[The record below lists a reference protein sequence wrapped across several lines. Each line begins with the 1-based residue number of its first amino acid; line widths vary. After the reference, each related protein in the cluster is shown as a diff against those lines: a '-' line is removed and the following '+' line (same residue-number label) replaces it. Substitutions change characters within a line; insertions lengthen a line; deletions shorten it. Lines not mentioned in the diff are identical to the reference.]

1 MTCSGCGNT
10 FGPEARFCPRC
21 GAPAPLAPPYV
32 PVQPVAYGL
41 PYVPYNR
48 VARNLQTLSIFWLVY
63 ATWRFLTGLAGVIFL
78 HGFFGNHFGPNNW
91 GPNNWSSN
99 NWGHTNWN
107 FGFAHFGFESLWPI
121 ALTNL
126 MISVACAVLVG
137 YALYTR
143 RPWARILAII
153 FGILALFHP
162 LLGTAL
168 GIYTLYVMAPSLS
181 GAEYDAITAASP
193 QS

>member
-1 MTCSGCGNT
+1 MTCSACGNT
-10 FGPEARFCPRC
+10 FAPEARFCPRC
-21 GAPAPLAPPYV
+21 GAPAAATPPYTPV
-32 PVQPVAYGL
+32 PPPAAYGV
-41 PYVPYNR
+41 PYLPYNR
-48 VARNLQTLSIFWLVY
+48 VARNLQTLSVLWLVY

-78 HGFFGNHFGPNNW
+78 HGFFGEHFG
-91 GPNNWSSN
+91 
-99 NWGHTNWN
+99 HDNWN
-107 FGFAHFGFESLWPI
+107 FGFSPFSHFGIGNLWPF

-143 RPWARILAII
+143 RPWARVLAII

-181 GAEYDAITAASP
+181 GAEYDAMTATP
-193 QS
+193 PRV